1 MKPLTKRL
9 ILRIPEAAVLL
20 GMSEGALSQAITR
33 GQIPVRKW
41 GRRRVILVEE
51 LQSHLRALPLVRPN
65 KVFGNG
71 VGVEEALKSQRARG
85 GGE

>member
-33 GQIPVRKW
+33 GQIPVRKL

-51 LQSHLRALPLVRPN
+51 LRAHLRSLPLVRPD
-65 KVFGNG
+65 KVFCTRN
-71 VGVEEALKSQRARG
+71 ENT
-85 GGE
+85 